1 MSPDGRDDDLLAIG
15 EVARRSGMSVS
26 RIRFYESCGVLAEP
40 QRHAGKRRYSPDV
53 LTQLTVIDAAQR
65 VGFSLEEIKD
75 LVWGRGD
82 PAHERLRQ
90 LAIRK
95 LPEID
100 ELIERA
106 TAVRHL
112 LDICSTCECA
122 SIADCLLLTEPL
134 GPPRDQP
141 AAVALKRRLVGP
153 PTTT

>member
-1 MSPDGRDDDLLAIG
+1 MSSADESLAIG
-15 EVARRSGMSVS
+15 EVARRAGMTVS
-26 RIRFYESCGVLAEP
+26 RIRFYEQTGLLAEP
-40 QRHAGKRRYSPDV
+40 ERQSGKRCYRSEV
-53 LTQLTVIDAAQR
+53 LTQLAIIDAAQR
-65 VGFSLEEIKD
+65 VGFSLDEIRD

-112 LDICSTCECA
+112 LAVCSTCRCARIEECR
-122 SIADCLLLTEPL
+122 LLTEPA
-134 GPPRDQP
+134 GPSRDQP
-141 AAVALKRRLVGP
+141 AEAALKRRITGDAS
-153 PTTT
+153 TRT

>member
-1 MSPDGRDDDLLAIG
+1 MSPGGRDDELLAIG

-26 RIRFYESCGVLAEP
+26 RIRFYEWRGVLAEP

-53 LTQLTVIDAAQR
+53 LTQLAIIDAAQR

-90 LAIRK
+90 LAIHK

-112 LDICSTCECA
+112 LDICSTCECE
-122 SIADCLLLTEPL
+122 SIADCRLLTEPL

-141 AAVALKRRLVGP
+141 ATAALKRRLVGP
-153 PTTT
+153 PP

>member
-1 MSPDGRDDDLLAIG
+1 MSPAERDDELLAIG

-26 RIRFYESCGVLAEP
+26 RIRFYELRGVLAEP

-53 LTQLTVIDAAQR
+53 LTQLTIIDAAQR

-75 LVWGRGD
+75 LVWGRAD

-90 LAIRK
+90 LAIHK

-112 LDICSTCECA
+112 LDICSTCECE
-122 SIADCLLLTEPL
+122 SIADCRLLTEPL

-141 AAVALKRRLVGP
+141 ATVALKRRLVGP
-153 PTTT
+153 PP

>member
-1 MSPDGRDDDLLAIG
+1 MAMGQSDEQLAIG

-26 RIRFYESCGVLAEP
+26 RIRFYESRGVLAAPE
-40 QRHAGKRRYSPDV
+40 RSAGKRRYSAGV
-53 LTQLTVIDAAQR
+53 ITQLAIVDAAQR

-90 LAIRK
+90 LAIHK
-95 LPEID
+95 LPAID

-122 SIADCLLLTEPL
+122 SIADCRLLTEPL
-134 GPPRDQP
+134 GPPRDEP
-141 AAVALKRRLVGP
+141 TTVALKRRLVRLP
-153 PTTT
+153 A